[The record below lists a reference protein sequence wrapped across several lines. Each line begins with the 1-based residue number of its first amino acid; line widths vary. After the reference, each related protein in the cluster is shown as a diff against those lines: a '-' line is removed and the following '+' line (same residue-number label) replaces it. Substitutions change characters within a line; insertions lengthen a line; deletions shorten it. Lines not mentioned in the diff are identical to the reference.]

1 MLSVYWKQS
10 LGQLMVK
17 NLSPWKSLLFPGQEV
32 SEVWREKLTKIAF
45 LSLVESTWI
54 TGFWMKREIKVVIY
68 QLKSRRVRR
77 TVCMEPQRTMQT
89 H

>member
-17 NLSPWKSLLFPGQEV
+17 SLSPWKSLLFPGQEV

-45 LSLVESTWI
+45 LSLVESPPNSLHGATENHANP
-54 TGFWMKREIKVVIY
+54 TSVKALPGTKDTDHN
-68 QLKSRRVRR
+68 L
-77 TVCMEPQRTMQT
+77 

>member
-17 NLSPWKSLLFPGQEV
+17 NLSPWKSLVFPGQEV

-54 TGFWMKREIKVVIY
+54 TGFWMTR
-68 QLKSRRVRR
+68 KSCYLP
-77 TVCMEPQRTMQT
+77 TEM
-89 H
+89 